1 MNIYIHIFYYDYRLP
16 WSRKPSTQLSRKK
29 THQRLFFFGGGKTTT
44 NNSGGRVFFLKF
56 SGQQTFAFKNDFVA
70 KLRFSILYFLADN
83 VWKSG
88 CLL

>member
-1 MNIYIHIFYYDYRLP
+1 MNIYIHVDIMITGYRGQE
-16 WSRKPSTQLSRKK
+16 KHAQLSRNKN
-29 THQRLFFFGGGKTTT
+29 TSTSFFFGGGKTTT
-44 NNSGGRVFFLKF
+44 NNSGGRVFFF

>member
-1 MNIYIHIFYYDYRLP
+1 MNIYIHISIMIAGYRGQENQALNY
-16 WSRKPSTQLSRKK
+16 REKK
-29 THQRLFFFGGGKTTT
+29 HI
-44 NNSGGRVFFLKF
+44 NVFFLGGKQQQLTTLGVVFFFF